1 MNWLF
6 EVVFLFASLRFAISF
21 YNWLFKAVLP
31 TSWTQGTP
39 VKLSVL
45 IPARNEE
52 RQIELVIKSVLAQ
65 QNVLLELLVLD
76 DHSTDATAKIAKAAM
91 QGDVRARLIEG
102 KSLPEGW
109 LGKSWACHQLAQEAT
124 GDWLLFIDADVQLA
138 PDAATR
144 ALNYVQNKK
153 LDALSVFPFQEMRSF
168 GERLTVPLMHQLLLS
183 LLPLNFI
190 RWFKQPS
197 LAAANGQFL
206 LLSAAVYRS
215 QQPHEQVRNDIVE
228 DIAIFRRLK
237 LAGKRVMTLTDPTGT
252 IRCRMYHN
260 LDEGVRGFS
269 KNVLAGFGY
278 SIPGLIVYL
287 CLTAYLWPVL
297 WFWVPIREL
306 IALTAV
312 ILLSRVMILRTAG
325 QPVLLN
331 LLLHIPQLIVFHW
344 IAWRSI
350 YLKLTNTYE
359 WKGRVLR

>member
-1 MNWLF
+1 MSWLF
-6 EVVFLFASLRFAISF
+6 EVVLLFATLRFAISW
-21 YNWLFKAVLP
+21 YNWLSKAVLP
-31 TSWTQGTP
+31 ASWMEGAP
-39 VKLSVL
+39 IKLSIL

-52 RQIELVIKSVLAQ
+52 RQIEQVIKSALAQ

-76 DHSTDATAKIAKAAM
+76 DHSTDATAKLAKGAM
-91 QGDVRARLIEG
+91 QGDVRARLLEG
-102 KSLPEGW
+102 KDLPEGW
-109 LGKSWACHQLAQEAT
+109 LGKSWACHQLAQEAS
-124 GDWLLFIDADVQLA
+124 GEWLLFIDADVQLA
-138 PDAATR
+138 PDASTR
-144 ALNYVQNKK
+144 ALSYAKKMK

-190 RWFKQPS
+190 RWFKHPS

-228 DIAIFRRLK
+228 DIAIFRQLK
-237 LAGKRVMTLTDPTGT
+237 AAGKRVMTLTDPEGV
-252 IRCRMYHN
+252 IRCRMYHD
-260 LDEGVRGFS
+260 LGEGVRGFS

-287 CLTAYLWPVL
+287 CLTAYLWPVF
-297 WFWVPIREL
+297 WFWVPLREV
-306 IALTAV
+306 IALTMV

-325 QPVLLN
+325 QPVILN
-331 LLLHIPQLIVFHW
+331 LLLHIPQLMVFHW